1 MAVLANIISKFL
13 KSIGYK
19 INIKIS
25 ATKMEVKDTI
35 HFNIKRIN
43 CSHTPEVTFNH
54 KQFVYKLKAIVVH

>member
-1 MAVLANIISKFL
+1 MAVLAIIISKFL

-25 ATKMEVKDTI
+25 AAKMEGKDTI

-43 CSHTPEVTFNH
+43 
-54 KQFVYKLKAIVVH
+54 I